1 MAERIATLRAAWLG
15 TALAELREQ
24 AGLTM
29 RQLGEAC
36 NRHAGTISRIE
47 SGIQPAKEN
56 DVLNYLRICEVTD
69 ADRHARLLHVAAEV
83 NDRGWWEG
91 YKGSV
96 SGTLI
101 DRLWLEERATAI
113 SSFET
118 LMIPGLLQTPEY
130 AESIIQLENPEA
142 PEMQHR
148 RWLKVRM
155 TRQHILMNHDPS
167 TLTAIIDESVLRRPV
182 GDNDVMYRQLD
193 HLLALGTKQHIRI
206 HILRNSAGYC
216 GAGAYVVLRLV
227 EPFPVVAYTQTP
239 LGDVCVEGSDAKNL
253 EVRYSSVLD
262 KALNV
267 EESNKVIA
275 EARSTY
281 E

>member
-1 MAERIATLRAAWLG
+1 MAEREATLRAAWLG

-29 RQLGEAC
+29 RQFGKAC
-36 NRHAGTISRIE
+36 SRHAGTISRIE

-56 DVLNYLRICEVTD
+56 DVLNYLRICNVTD
-69 ADRHARLLHVAAEV
+69 TDRQARLLHVAAEV

-118 LMIPGLLQTPEY
+118 LMIPGLLQSPEY
-130 AESIIQLENPEA
+130 AESIIRLENPEA
-142 PEMQHR
+142 SDVQLR

-155 TRQHILMNHDPS
+155 TRQHILTNHNPS
-167 TLTAIIDESVLRRPV
+167 TLTSIIDESVLRRPV
-182 GDNDVMYRQLD
+182 GGDDVMRSQLD
-193 HLLALGTKQHIRI
+193 HLLTLGNNSHIRI

-216 GAGAYVVLRLV
+216 GAGAYVVLHLI

-239 LGDVCVEGSDAKNL
+239 LGDVCVEGSDAESL
-253 EVRYSSVLD
+253 EVRYSSVLG
-262 KALNV
+262 KALNA
-267 EESNKVIA
+267 EQSYKVIA